1 MNETQNKRGRKPK
14 EKFSIFSQRL
24 LSLILGSFKNLNV
37 IAEEMGITRQSLAQY
52 RDGNNIP
59 DALTLAKIADYFNVS
74 ADYLLGRTDVKSMNL
89 DVKAISDKT
98 GLSESSAETLLQEKS
113 LLETE
118 TLNSFL
124 EADIYSFLDV
134 CFDLIPIIEY
144 KASREVALKQFVKK
158 NNLPITDE
166 MIEEQGEYVFKGVFD
181 EMTAM
186 LKSTEFNDYFKHT
199 CWKLSLYSDEDYKE
213 FLLQKA
219 VKQLCDEII
228 YKLSNSSISE
238 YFKQHYSKVFALE
251 EEGKHDEALILDSE
265 KLDYI
270 SSISGKKAR

>member
-14 EKFSIFSQRL
+14 EKFSIFSRRL

-59 DALTLAKIADYFNVS
+59 DALTLAKIADYFDVS

-89 DVKAISDKT
+89 DVKAIHNKT

-166 MIEEQGEYVFKGVFD
+166 MIEERGEYVFKEVFD

-186 LKSTEFNDYFKHT
+186 FKSTEFNDYFEHT
-199 CWKLSLYSDEDYKE
+199 CWKLSLYSDEDYQE

>member
-98 GLSESSAETLLQEKS
+98 GLSESSAETLLQRH
-113 LLETE
+113 
-118 TLNSFL
+118 NFRFFSF
-124 EADIYSFLDV
+124 Y
-134 CFDLIPIIEY
+134 
-144 KASREVALKQFVKK
+144 
-158 NNLPITDE
+158 
-166 MIEEQGEYVFKGVFD
+166 EQ
-181 EMTAM
+181 A
-186 LKSTEFNDYFKHT
+186 
-199 CWKLSLYSDEDYKE
+199 
-213 FLLQKA
+213 
-219 VKQLCDEII
+219 
-228 YKLSNSSISE
+228 
-238 YFKQHYSKVFALE
+238 
-251 EEGKHDEALILDSE
+251 
-265 KLDYI
+265 
-270 SSISGKKAR
+270 